1 MPRSS
6 APQIARELG
15 LGFLYWLAFL
25 LVLEPGNLLRAA
37 NAGRALAWDME
48 ALRIFI
54 ASLLGASATP
64 VLMVLIRRFP
74 IEGPRRWRN
83 TVVHTLGSTAISV
96 VLIVLS
102 CLVAAA
108 VLPSERRTLAQAFR
122 VNLIANGLL
131 LVFCMA
137 GLIAIMHAARF
148 LRRLNAETPAPS
160 TDWLTRVAVSARGR
174 TLLLDVES
182 IDWIEAQGNYL
193 ALHAG
198 ATSHLI
204 RDTITAFA
212 ARLDPDRFVRI
223 HRGAIVAIDRIVEVE
238 PLGGGDA
245 TIRLRTGA
253 ELRLSRS
260 FRSSLAAALVA
271 PN

>member
-1 MPRSS
+1 MLRSS
-6 APQIARELG
+6 VPQIARELG

-37 NAGRALAWDME
+37 NAGRALAWDVE
-48 ALRIFI
+48 VLRIFI

-64 VLMVLIRRFP
+64 VLMALIRHFP
-74 IEGPRRWRN
+74 IEGSKRWRN
-83 TVVHTLGSTAISV
+83 TVVHALGSTAISV
-96 VLIVLS
+96 VLIVIS
-102 CLVAAA
+102 CLMAAA
-108 VLPSERRTLAQAFR
+108 VLPDERRTLAQAFR
-122 VNLIANGLL
+122 DNLIANGLL

-137 GLIAIMHAARF
+137 GFIAITHAARF
-148 LRRLNAETPAPS
+148 LHRLNAETPAAS
-160 TDWLTRVAVSARGR
+160 ADWLTRVAVPVRGR
-174 TLLLDVES
+174 TLLLDVEG

-198 ATSHLI
+198 ATTHLI
-204 RDTITAFA
+204 RDTVTAFA

-245 TIRLRTGA
+245 TVRLRSGA
-253 ELRLSRS
+253 ELRASRS
-260 FRSSLAAALVA
+260 FRARLTRALT
-271 PN
+271 P